1 MQQPVQNLE
10 NKIKELW
17 PKDGPSSQEV
27 EKYIRKYSKEKIVI
41 KCGGKVLLDQSLL
54 NNLIEDVVVLK
65 KLGLTPILVHGGG
78 LGIKKK
84 LDEQNIKSKFI
95 MGLRVTDEKMINI
108 VESVMEEFNKEIV
121 DALEKKSCKAKSITI
136 NKNNIIYV
144 EQEDKKLGYVGKP
157 KRVDAK
163 LLKEIIKEDFIPVI
177 VPMGLDEKGIAYN
190 INADTAAGAVARS
203 IKSRRLM
210 LLTDIDGVLDNN
222 EKLISEINTEE
233 AKELVNNETI
243 HGGMIPK
250 VKTCIDAINNGVRA
264 VVILDG
270 RKPHSILFELF
281 SDKGAGTL
289 IRK

>member
-1 MQQPVQNLE
+1 MLPAENLE
-10 NKIKELW
+10 NTIKELW
-17 PKDGPSSQEV
+17 PKDGPSSLEV
-27 EKYIRKYSKEKIVI
+27 EKYIKKYSKEKIVI

-54 NNLIEDVVVLK
+54 NNLIEDVVILK
-65 KLGLTPILVHGGG
+65 KLGLTPILIHGGG

-95 MGLRVTDEKMINI
+95 MGLRVTDKKMINI
-108 VESVMEEFNKEIV
+108 VENVMTEFNKEIV
-121 DALEKKSCKAKSITI
+121 SALEKKSCKAKSITI
-136 NKNNIIYV
+136 KKNNIIYV
-144 EQEDKKLGYVGKP
+144 EQENEELGYVGKP
-157 KRVDAK
+157 KRVDSK
-163 LLKEIIKEDFIPVI
+163 LLKEIIKEDFVPVI

-190 INADTAAGAVARS
+190 INADTAAGAIARS

-222 EKLISEINTEE
+222 DKLISEINTIE
-233 AKELVNNETI
+233 AQELINHEVI

-250 VKTCIDAINNGVRA
+250 VKTCIDSINNGVRA
-264 VVILDG
+264 VVIIDG

>member
-1 MQQPVQNLE
+1 MQQPAQNLE

-84 LDEQNIKSKFI
+84 LDEQNIKSKFV

-108 VESVMEEFNKEIV
+108 VESVMTEFNKEIV
-121 DALEKKSCKAKSITI
+121 NALEKKSCKAKSITI
-136 NKNNIIYV
+136 KKNNIIYV
-144 EQEDKKLGYVGKP
+144 EQEDKELGYVGKP

-222 EKLISEINTEE
+222 EKLISEINTTE

>member
-10 NKIKELW
+10 SKIKELW
-17 PKDGPSSQEV
+17 PKDGPSSLEV
-27 EKYIRKYSKEKIVI
+27 EKYIKKYSKEKIVI

-54 NNLIEDVVVLK
+54 NNLIEDVVILK

-95 MGLRVTDEKMINI
+95 MGLRVTDEKMISI
-108 VESVMEEFNKEIV
+108 VENVMTEFNKEIV
-121 DALEKKSCKAKSITI
+121 NALEKKSCKAKSITI
-136 NKNNIIYV
+136 KKDNIIYV
-144 EQEDKKLGYVGKP
+144 EQENKELGYVGKP

-177 VPMGLDEKGIAYN
+177 IPMGLDEKGIAYN
-190 INADTAAGAVARS
+190 INADTAAGAIARS

-222 EKLISEINTEE
+222 EKLISEINTTQ
-233 AKELVNNETI
+233 AKELIDSETI

-270 RKPHSILFELF
+270 RKPHSVLFELF